1 MSKLIRNFISKLSGK
16 FASRTYPLRHDLNVP
31 ISISFAPA
39 KTTGKLTMIGG
50 ALSIKGQT
58 KDLSSN
64 GIAFIVDSIRLK
76 EHYLVGEN
84 RVLNVELDLP
94 NGKIAMQII
103 GQRYEQIGEHLS
115 ISKYLIGANIV
126 DMSQI
131 ERDIYEEYLK
141 FGSKRKKQIK
151 SVLSLDGTNG

>member
-1 MSKLIRNFISKLSGK
+1 
-16 FASRTYPLRHDLNVP
+16 
-31 ISISFAPA
+31 
-39 KTTGKLTMIGG
+39 MIGG